1 MKVIIS
7 RILSSIPV
15 LFIVS
20 IMVFMMLQLLPGDPA
35 TVILGQEATPEAIEE
50 MREKLGLNKP
60 LLEQYLN
67 WISNVLQGNL
77 GESLIDGTSVNTLI
91 LQRLPATIELI
102 IGSFLVALLIALP
115 AGILSAARPNSYV
128 DNVCTFIAMLG
139 MSIPHFWLG
148 MMCIIFFAVKLGIL
162 PASGYV
168 PFTDDPLSN
177 LRAIVLPVFATG
189 FRQSAVLMRMV
200 RSSMLEVLQ
209 SDYIRTAYAKGFS
222 RSAVLLGHALK
233 NALIPV
239 ITSSG
244 IMLAGLLGGL
254 VITESIFNIPGYGKL
269 IIESVFNRDFITV
282 QSTILVSAVL
292 VVIINIIVDILYAF
306 VDPRIKL
313 SKGDN

>member
-77 GESLIDGTSVNTLI
+77 GESLIDGTSVNILI

-128 DNVCTFIAMLG
+128 DNICTFIAMLG

-168 PFTDDPLSN
+168 PFTEDPLNN

>member
-128 DNVCTFIAMLG
+128 DNICTFIAMLG

-168 PFTDDPLSN
+168 PFTEDPLNN